1 MFYTEIH
8 TLLPNCVWS
17 ECSITTTETLRHH
30 PEVHRKWLQVSLPS
44 GTPCSKSSHV
54 GRSLSSLS
62 SPTLL
67 SPRWLTTSSPWWAP
81 SPPAPGNN
89 EKTTIATA
97 SQGCGMSYVTQ
108 EERDELAQTVPGSP
122 AGCGS
127 AFGLCQGPGIRH
139 SEFPALTTAISLF
152 RSKQK
157 FSVKELEFSPHSV
170 PNMSL

>member
-44 GTPCSKSSHV
+44 GTSCSKSSHM

-62 SPTLL
+62 SPTLHL
-67 SPRWLTTSSPWWAP
+67 AGSLHPHRGGHHLPWPHW
-81 SPPAPGNN
+81 NN

-157 FSVKELEFSPHSV
+157 FSVKELELSPHSV